1 MTFRMRIFLG
11 AIVAIFGFA
20 GIIAPSYAQD
30 MKFWRI
36 GTGGA
41 GGTYYPIGGLIANAI
56 SNPQAPAFDKGGSC
70 GVPGLVAIA
79 VSTNASVANVNAIDA
94 GQLDEVYA
102 QSVTQGFN
110 GEGKFA
116 GAKKEDPDDCQ
127 SLSGRHA
134 PCAAEGTKLGNEDLV
149 SKKVGVAAAGS
160 GTQVSVRMIL
170 KHYDIKANE
179 FELNLGQ
186 SGRLA
191 DGQIDAFFYA
201 GGTPFAA
208 LIQLGSTK
216 GFELYTFSEAERKE
230 INSIIP
236 YYVDSLIPAGTYEN
250 VTYDVPTV
258 AVSGQLITSA
268 EQPEDLIYE
277 ITKALWNKNTRKL
290 LDKGHA
296 KGKQIRPETAL
307 KGVLIPIH
315 PGAEKFYKES
325 RPYQVRSVGGD
336 RRDRLVSAYLLYSLF
351 IESRKAWPNS
361 TSKLRKTLNENM
373 IRVCRLERRP
383 DSWNGS
389 FYIFPFFSQATIISL
404 RALERPSITGIW
416 VSICPGSSC
425 WFSSAIQSSNQTAL

>member
-1 MTFRMRIFLG
+1 MNFRIRALVAAFI
-11 AIVAIFGFA
+11 AIVAAA

-56 SNPQAPAFDKGGSC
+56 SNPPGSRPCDKGGSC

-94 GQLDEVYA
+94 GQLDAGLAGA
-102 QSVTQGFN
+102 QSVTQGYN
-110 GEGKFA
+110 GEGKFV
-116 GAKKEDPDDCQ
+116 GAKKDKIRMIANLYPEDMHLVLPK
-127 SLSGRHA
+127 
-134 PCAAEGTKLGNEDLV
+134 GTKLGSLKDLAG
-149 SKKVGVAAAGS
+149 KKVGVAAAGS

-170 KHYDIKANE
+170 KHYDIKADE
-179 FELNLGQ
+179 LELNLGQ
-186 SGRLA
+186 STQRLA

-236 YYVDSLIPAGTYEN
+236 YYVESLIPAGTYQN
-250 VTYDVPTV
+250 ITYDVPTV
-258 AVSGQLITSA
+258 AVSGQLITGVN
-268 EQPEDLIYE
+268 QPEDLVYE

-296 KGKQIRPETAL
+296 KGKQIVLETAL
-307 KGVLIPIH
+307 KGVLIPVH
-315 PGAEKFYKES
+315 PGAEKFYKE
-325 RPYQVRSVGGD
+325 VG
-336 RRDRLVSAYLLYSLF
+336 L
-351 IESRKAWPNS
+351 IK
-361 TSKLRKTLNENM
+361 
-373 IRVCRLERRP
+373 
-383 DSWNGS
+383 
-389 FYIFPFFSQATIISL
+389 
-404 RALERPSITGIW
+404 
-416 VSICPGSSC
+416 
-425 WFSSAIQSSNQTAL
+425 